1 MLIELFD
8 RLLNAS
14 PNLGLLNICVTEI
27 LFLSLVYCLMWKLSH
42 TQPFKVLIAYLKQEL
57 RPQQEKRSDRS
68 QMFYHAFGA
77 LIFLV
82 MALSVYAASSV
93 VLLVAAWHTGEK
105 GVFPL
110 QLLALGFFLLG
121 LVATQLMR
129 NNAVKEWR
137 LFRALLQN
145 RKGSSL

>member
-1 MLIELFD
+1 ML
-8 RLLNAS
+8 
-14 PNLGLLNICVTEI
+14 
-27 LFLSLVYCLMWKLSH
+27 
-42 TQPFKVLIAYLKQEL
+42 
-57 RPQQEKRSDRS
+57 
-68 QMFYHAFGA
+68 YHAFGA
-77 LIFLV
+77 LIFFV

-105 GVFPL
+105 GAFPL